1 MRLGIISDTHDLL
14 RPEVLSA
21 LTGVDAILHAGDI
34 SSQKV
39 LDQLQSIAPVYAV
52 RGNADKEWA
61 EALLE
66 FLDFQLAGLHICI
79 THKKKDLPKDLSLYD
94 LVVIGH
100 SHQYSEKREGKTL
113 ILNPGSCGPR
123 RFHQKITMALAKV
136 ENGQIEVTRIDIPH
150 NEPGVTK
157 IDPNDIRKQIE
168 IVVKEIDKGRGKKD
182 IAEKYGIDPSTAE
195 LIARLYLTHP
205 GVTIDGIM
213 TKMGL

>member
-14 RPEVLSA
+14 RPRVLSA

-61 EALLE
+61 EALPE
-66 FLDFQLAGLHICI
+66 FLDLQLAGLHIFM
-79 THKKKDLPKDLSLYD
+79 THKKKDMPKDLSPYD

-100 SHQYSEKREGKTL
+100 SRQYSEKREGKTL

-123 RFHQKITMALAKV
+123 RFHQKITMALAEV
-136 ENGQIEVTRIDIPH
+136 ENGQIEVTHIDIPH
-150 NEPGVTK
+150 NTAATK
-157 IDPNDIRKQIE
+157 IDPNDIRKQID
-168 IVVKEIDKGRGKKD
+168 IVVKEIDKGRGKQD
-182 IAEKYGIDPSTAE
+182 IAEKYGIDPATAE
-195 LIARLYLTHP
+195 LIARLYLTPP